1 MASSEERMKILTLV
15 EQGKITPEEGVRL
28 LNALDRAQV
37 TRPASRQSSSLRST
51 FSGSAPR
58 WLLVRVTDVASDKV
72 RVNVRLPVTVV
83 NTGMKLGARLSPD
96 IGQSEMNLIMEAI
109 QAGKTGRIVD
119 VFSDEEREHI
129 EVLLE

>member
-1 MASSEERMKILTLV
+1 MASSEEKMKILTLI

-28 LNALDRAQV
+28 LNALDRAQ
-37 TRPASRQSSSLRST
+37 ASRTAGQSSPSRPVY
-51 FSGSAPR
+51 SAGGPR
-58 WLLVRVTDVASDKV
+58 WLLVRVTDMATDKV

-96 IGQSEMNLIMEAI
+96 IGQSEMDQIMEAI
-109 QAGKTGRIVD
+109 QAGRTGKIVD
-119 VFSDEEREHI
+119 LTSNEDREHI